1 MAVVVVRLA
10 NDAEDPDSML
20 TVTIFFLMSNFF
32 VNKKDSLIVSFG
44 GA

>member
-1 MAVVVVRLA
+1 MVYGCK
-10 NDAEDPDSML
+10 DPDSMHL
-20 TVTIFFLMSNFF
+20 CVACFLLSNFF